1 MGNTRNNDTRQR
13 ILDAAREL
21 FVKRGHDGV
30 NMRELAEKA
39 DVNKGLLHYYF
50 KTKESIFVEV
60 FQDQAGRL
68 YTEVLDI
75 LEGKGSFKRK
85 VVAMVERYFT
95 LLTEI
100 PSLPAFVMFEVQ
112 RDPDMIATAPFRDT
126 ILRIAALIEPELRK
140 RKLPPERASG
150 VQFLIDMLSLCA
162 FTFAM
167 LPGISKVLQFKKA
180 QRAAF
185 LEARKAHIIAVI
197 QQNLIP

>member
-1 MGNTRNNDTRQR
+1 MGKPRDNDTRQR
-13 ILDAAREL
+13 IVEAAREL
-21 FVKRGHDGV
+21 FVKHGHDGV

-50 KTKESIFVEV
+50 KTKESIFAEV
-60 FQDQAGRL
+60 FQHQAGRL

-75 LEGKGSFKRK
+75 VEGDSPFGRK
-85 VVAMVERYFT
+85 AEAMVERYFT
-95 LLTEI
+95 VLAET

-112 RDPDMIATAPFRDT
+112 RDPGMVAKAPFRDT
-126 ILRIAALIEPELRK
+126 ILRIAALIEPELR
-140 RKLPPERASG
+140 RLKLPPDRASG

-167 LPGISKVLQFKKA
+167 LPGIAKVLKFTKA

-185 LEARKAHIIAVI
+185 LEARKAHIIAII
-197 QQNLIP
+197 QQSLIP

>member
-1 MGNTRNNDTRQR
+1 MGKPRDNDTRQR
-13 ILDAAREL
+13 IVEAAREL
-21 FVKRGHDGV
+21 FVKHGHDGV

-50 KTKESIFVEV
+50 KTKESIFAEV
-60 FQDQAGRL
+60 FQHQAGRL

-75 LEGKGSFKRK
+75 VEGDSPFGRK
-85 VVAMVERYFT
+85 AEAMIERYFT
-95 LLTEI
+95 VLAET

-112 RDPDMIATAPFRDT
+112 RDPGMVAKAPFRDT
-126 ILRIAALIEPELRK
+126 ILRIAALIEPELR
-140 RKLPPERASG
+140 RLKLPPVRASG

-167 LPGISKVLQFKKA
+167 LPGIAKVLKFTKA

-185 LEARKAHIIAVI
+185 LEARKAHIIAII

>member
-1 MGNTRNNDTRQR
+1 MGKPRDNDTRQR
-13 ILDAAREL
+13 IVEAAREL
-21 FVKRGHDGV
+21 FVKHGHDGV

-50 KTKESIFVEV
+50 KTKESIFAEV
-60 FQDQAGRL
+60 FQHQAGRL

-75 LEGKGSFKRK
+75 VEGDSPFGRK
-85 VVAMVERYFT
+85 AEAMIERYFT
-95 LLTEI
+95 VLAET

-112 RDPDMIATAPFRDT
+112 RDPGMVAKAPFRDT
-126 ILRIAALIEPELRK
+126 ILRIAALIEPELR
-140 RKLPPERASG
+140 RLKLPPVRASG

-167 LPGISKVLQFKKA
+167 LPGIAKVLKFTKA

-185 LEARKAHIIAVI
+185 LEARKAHIIAII
-197 QQNLIP
+197 QQSLIP